1 MIVGRNRGLRLIATK
16 DVAGTTSRERLGTQR
31 AGGRILP
38 MFAAHATA
46 SQVFVVQPGHC
57 GDCGVVRSS
66 FGPAAGGLRLLCA
79 EAEGVP
85 AQPPGGPLTCTAAA
99 GCGSAVQDRAA
110 KFAASS
116 ACRSRR
122 APISSRFLAESV
134 SPSRAASANH
144 L

>member
-57 GDCGVVRSS
+57 GDCGGVRSR
-66 FGPAAGGLRLLCA
+66 FGPAAGGVRLLCA
-79 EAEGVP
+79 EAEGEP
-85 AQPPGGPLTCTAAA
+85 CQSPGATRTCAAAA
-99 GCGSAVQDRAA
+99 GWGSPVEDRAA

-116 ACRSRR
+116 ACGSGR

-134 SPSRAASANH
+134 SPSRAASAIH